1 MDKYRFYK
9 NTVSILDLIK
19 KGRTGFLVDDGW
31 IPREE
36 MSKIMDV
43 ITSLDYVTV
52 DAENQVEI
60 SDKGLKT
67 LESFQSEDRSDVLD
81 TIIQTIPSEI

>member
-19 KGRTGFLVDDGW
+19 NGRTGFLVDEGW
-31 IPREE
+31 VSREE
-36 MSKIMDV
+36 MSEIMDV
-43 ITSLDYVTV
+43 ITNLDYVRV
-52 DAENQVEI
+52 DAENQLEI

-67 LESFQSEDRSDVLD
+67 LESFQSDDRSDLLD
-81 TIIQTIPSEI
+81 EIVQTISTVH

>member
-19 KGRTGFLVDDGW
+19 NGRTGFLVDEGW
-31 IPREE
+31 VSREE
-36 MSKIMDV
+36 MSEIMDV
-43 ITSLDYVTV
+43 ITNLDYVRV
-52 DAENQVEI
+52 DSENQLEI

-67 LESFQSEDRSDVLD
+67 LESFQSDDRSDLLD
-81 TIIQTIPSEI
+81 EIVQTISSVQ